1 MPKTG
6 SHSQPQ
12 TWAGIV
18 RVSSVGAR
26 GGDSF
31 HSDDEQM
38 QEVNRYAAAHGAKVV
53 FMDPEL
59 SVSGGKAIE
68 DRPSLVSAIEG
79 VEFGDFDGIVVAYL
93 SRLSRSR
100 SGQAIWDRVES
111 AGGTIHCAKES
122 LDTSTPNGRFIRDIH
137 LANATREREEHMDEF
152 ADRRAKT
159 VSNGVWRQRQVPR
172 GYAFAGPANEDGVFK
187 GRARR
192 LVPGPDADEVRQ
204 AFRDRGK
211 GKSVSA
217 IARDLG
223 MTYSGAR
230 ALLSNRV
237 YLGELRDGIN
247 VNESAHEALVTLD
260 EFLAAGRSIPRPGR
274 AVGDRPA
281 PAPALLSGLVRCAGC
296 GHRMPR
302 KTAAEAIYACRVTH
316 GGGEHCPEP
325 AAITARILDAYVE
338 PIILTELERL
348 AVSGTGHEVGLAES
362 AVTEAEHELRF
373 LIDAGTAAGLDAAD
387 YAQALRKRKDAV
399 AHARDQLRAAR
410 ARKPVLP
417 RRGMRGSD
425 AWEHLDAIERN
436 LLLQDLLSG
445 VIVVR
450 AGKGRRVPLADRVRV
465 MALDSE
471 VDWLD
476 TRHGDHAAGIAPLA
490 LPALGAPGVLA

>member
-1 MPKTG
+1 LL
-6 SHSQPQ
+6 
-12 TWAGIV
+12 
-18 RVSSVGAR
+18 R
-26 GGDSF
+26 
-31 HSDDEQM
+31 
-38 QEVNRYAAAHGAKVV
+38 
-53 FMDPEL
+53 
-59 SVSGGKAIE
+59 AI
-68 DRPSLVSAIEG
+68 DG
-79 VEFGDFDGIVVAYL
+79 VESGDFDGIVVAYL
-93 SRLSRSR
+93 SRLTRSR
-100 SGQAIWDRVES
+100 SGQVIWDRVEA

-137 LANATREREEHMDEF
+137 LANATREREEHMDDF

-172 GYAFAGPANEDGVFK
+172 GYTFAGPATEDGVFK

-192 LVPGPDADEVRQ
+192 LVPGPDADEVRR
-204 AFRDRGK
+204 AFHDRAK

-223 MTYSGAR
+223 MTYSGAKS
-230 ALLSNRV
+230 LLANRV
-237 YLGELRDGIN
+237 YLGELRDGVN
-247 VNESAHEALVTLD
+247 VNAAAHEPLVTLD

-274 AVGDRPA
+274 AVGDRLA
-281 PAPALLSGLVRCAGC
+281 PPPALLSGLVRCAGC

-302 KTAAEAIYACRVTH
+302 KKAAEAIYACRVTH
-316 GGGEHCPEP
+316 GGGEPCPEP

-338 PIILTELERL
+338 PIILAELQRL
-348 AVSGTGHEVGLAES
+348 AVSGTGREVELAEA
-362 AVTEAEHELRF
+362 AVIDAEHELRF

-399 AHARDQLRAAR
+399 AHARGQVRAAR
-410 ARKPVLP
+410 AREPVLP

-425 AWEHLDAIERN
+425 AWDHLNATERN

-445 VIVVR
+445 VIVAR

-471 VDWLD
+471 VEWLD
-476 TRHGDHAAGIAPLA
+476 TRHGDHAAGIQPIG
-490 LPALGAPGVLA
+490 LPPLGAPGVLA